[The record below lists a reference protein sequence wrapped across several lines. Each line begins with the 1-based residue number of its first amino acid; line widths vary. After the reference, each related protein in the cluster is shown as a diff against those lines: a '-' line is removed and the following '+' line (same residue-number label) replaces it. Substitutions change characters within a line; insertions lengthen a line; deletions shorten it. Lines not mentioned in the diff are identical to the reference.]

1 MDKNF
6 QTPNENTEVKSK
18 AKRFWIHVGYIAIA
32 LVLAVVTVF
41 VLNLNL
47 NA

>member
-1 MDKNF
+1 MDKNL
-6 QTPNENTEVKSK
+6 QTPNENIETKSK
-18 AKRFWIHVGYIAIA
+18 ATKFWMHVGFIAIA

-47 NA
+47 